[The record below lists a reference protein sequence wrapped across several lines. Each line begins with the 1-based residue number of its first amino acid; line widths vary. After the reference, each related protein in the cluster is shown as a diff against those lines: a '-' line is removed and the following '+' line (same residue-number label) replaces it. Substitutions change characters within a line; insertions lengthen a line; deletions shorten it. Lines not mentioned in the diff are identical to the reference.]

1 MQPMKLSSFVRELFT
16 DFRVIDILK
25 SGLLKITLLLIAAA
39 WIAPAAFDSYLHP
52 DKTFFGQLL
61 NPTTLD
67 IYLRISIT
75 ILFAVLGMLS
85 ILGVNRILKQK
96 QDLIFERAKL
106 SQIIESG
113 PQCIKTVARDGTL
126 LEMNPAGLD
135 MVEACSLEAV
145 QGGSVYNLIAEEDRE
160 SYIDFNRRIFEG
172 HSEVTTYDIIGLE
185 GSRKRVESHAVPLF
199 EDNGQV
205 RAHLAM
211 TRDITQ
217 SHKLAEEL
225 SYQASHDM
233 LTGLINRQEFERRL
247 ENTLTL
253 AITDQS
259 QHAIFF
265 IDLDQF
271 KLVNDTCGHMAGDEL
286 LRQVA
291 AIMTDQVRQQDSV
304 ARMGGDEF
312 AILLQYCCVDE
323 ARNIAE
329 KLRQKVEAF
338 IFPWEDRQFKVS
350 TSIGIVGIDE
360 YDNSVGV
367 ILRDADTACYLAKE
381 MGRNRVHLHQEDDD
395 ETDRHV
401 NEMQWVSRVHEGI
414 EKQSFELHVQII
426 ESLDEAQD
434 DKHAEL
440 LLRYRNDDGSLSPP
454 GAFLPAT
461 ERYGVSPKLDRHV
474 IATTLST
481 LENHPALL
489 SYIDLFSI
497 NLSGLSLSDDEFLQF
512 VKEQFQ
518 IYPSLPEKICF
529 EITETAAIG
538 NLNNAMGFIQT
549 LKAIGCRFSLD
560 DFGSGLSSFGYL
572 KSLPVDYLKIDGSFV
587 KNIVSDAI
595 DLAMVRS
602 INDIGHLMNKQTI
615 AEYVENDA
623 IRDQLKQLNVNY
635 AQGYGIAKPIPMAN
649 LISLAEQQHKRAG

>member
-1 MQPMKLSSFVRELFT
+1 MKLSTIVSELLT
-16 DFRVIDILK
+16 DFRLKDILK
-25 SGLLKITLLLIAAA
+25 SGLLKITALLILAA
-39 WIAPAAFDSYLHP
+39 WVVPAAFDSYLHP
-52 DKTFFGQLL
+52 DRTFFVQLF

-67 IYLRISIT
+67 IYLRSSISILFGGLGLLT
-75 ILFAVLGMLS
+75 ILGF
-85 ILGVNRILKQK
+85 NRIDKQH
-96 QDLIFERAKL
+96 QDLMFERAKL

-113 PQCIKTVARDGTL
+113 PQCIKTVAKDGSL
-126 LEMNPAGLD
+126 IEMNPAGL
-135 MVEACSLEAV
+135 MMIEAESLDLV
-145 QGGSVYNLIAEEDRE
+145 QGQSVYNLIAEEDRDA
-160 SYIDFNRRIFEG
+160 YIDFNKRIFDG
-172 HSEVTTYDIIGLE
+172 HSEVTTYDIVGLE
-185 GSRKRVESHAVPLF
+185 GTRKRVESHAVPLF
-199 EDNGQV
+199 DDNGQV

-259 QHAIFF
+259 HHAIFF

-291 AIMTDQVRQQDSV
+291 AIMTHQVRQQDSV

-312 AILLQYCCVDE
+312 AILLQYCCLDE

-329 KLRQKVEAF
+329 KLRQEVEAF

-414 EKQSFELHVQII
+414 EKQSFELYAQLI
-426 ESLDEAQD
+426 ENLSDSES

-440 LLRYRNDDGSLSPP
+440 LLRYRNEDESLSPP

-474 IATTLST
+474 ITTTLSV
-481 LENHPALL
+481 LESNPILL
-489 SYIDLFSI
+489 QYVDLFSI
-497 NLSGLSLSDDEFLQF
+497 NLSGLSLGDDEFLQF

-518 IYPSLPEKICF
+518 KHPTLPGKICF

-538 NLNNAMGFIQT
+538 NLNNAMRFIQA
-549 LKAIGCRFSLD
+549 LKDIGCRFSLD

-587 KNIVSDAI
+587 KNIVNDAI

-602 INDIGHLMNKQTI
+602 INDIGHLMNKKTI

-623 IRDQLKQLNVNY
+623 IREKLKELNINY
-635 AQGYGIAKPIPMAN
+635 AQGYGIAKPIPMSD
-649 LISLAEQQHKRAG
+649 LIDLAEQQLKQAV